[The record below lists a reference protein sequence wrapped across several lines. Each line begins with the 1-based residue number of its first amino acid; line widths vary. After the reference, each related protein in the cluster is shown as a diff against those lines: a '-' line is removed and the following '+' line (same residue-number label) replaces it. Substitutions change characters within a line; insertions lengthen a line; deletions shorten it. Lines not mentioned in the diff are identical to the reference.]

1 MVTRPG
7 DTLVLFLLIGVI
19 FYLIWKKLLDLYP
32 KKQEPDEEIE
42 GEVPDLLRQH
52 GYEVVGE
59 KERIPFDIDY
69 GGRQYASR
77 LFIDYVA
84 RRDDAWYVVIVAR
97 PRKPIRESGAGL
109 RDFFLPYYLLYRPDA
124 ILYVDR
130 EQGTIKEIEFD
141 IPDVSFQKKRHVLV
155 YLAPVI
161 LILFAAL
168 FILL

>member
-32 KKQEPDEEIE
+32 TTKEPDEEIE

-59 KERIPFDIDY
+59 KERILFDIGY

-77 LFIDYVA
+77 LFIDYFA
-84 RRDDAWYVVIVAR
+84 RREDAWYIVIVAR
-97 PRKPIRESGAGL
+97 SRKPVRESGAGL
-109 RDFFLPYYLLYRPDA
+109 RDFFLPFYLLYRPDA

-141 IPDVSFQKKRHVLV
+141 IPDVSFQKNKHVLF
-155 YLAPVI
+155 YLAPVL
-161 LILFAAL
+161 LILFAAV

>member
-32 KKQEPDEEIE
+32 KKQEPDEEIK

-77 LFIDYVA
+77 LFIDYFA
-84 RRDDAWYVVIVAR
+84 RREDAWYIVIVAR
-97 PRKPIRESGAGL
+97 SRKPVRESGAGL

>member
-1 MVTRPG
+1 MTRPG

-19 FYLIWKKLLDLYP
+19 FYLIWKKLYDLYP
-32 KKQEPDEEIE
+32 KGQEQSEEIR

-52 GYEVVGE
+52 GYEVMRE

-69 GGRQYASR
+69 NGRQYTSR
-77 LFIDYVA
+77 LFIDYIA
-84 RRDDAWYVVIVAR
+84 RRDDAWYIVIVAR
-97 PRKPIRESGAGL
+97 SRKPIRESGAGL
-109 RDFFLPYYLLYRPDA
+109 RDFFLPYYLLYQPDA

-130 EQGTIKEIEFD
+130 EQGSIKEIEFD
-141 IPDVSFQKKRHVLV
+141 ISDVSFQKKKNFMPLLV
-155 YLAPVI
+155 PVI